1 MLPVT
6 VLNKKIPTVVKIA
19 PPKSTP
25 VCPKAFTTGPAK
37 NLPTAITPVVKA
49 RINMPEAPLWL
60 NTILDHCCG
69 PNSEIAVKAIAK
81 NRKIN
86 TGLNMALKLE
96 PTDVTPSTEGLG
108 KALPKKS
115 TA

>member
-49 RINMPEAPLWL
+49 KINMPDAPLEL
-60 NTILDHCCG
+60 NTTLAHCDG
-69 PNSEIAVKAIAK
+69 PNSEIAVSAIAM

-86 TGLNMALKLE
+86 TGLNMAFKLD
-96 PTDVTPSTEGLG
+96 PTEVTPATEGLG